1 MLQRYKKQRAGQNG
15 FVPPSIYQPL
25 IFTFHLSI
33 FTLQSYSGLED
44 GYFLVAFLFVVH
56 EFAACYFDNILDE
69 AFAGFLH
76 RFVLDDNSGV
86 EVYPAR
92 FVLCQSGVGGNLH
105 GRHIGSEGD
114 FSEEEVKKAIEQ
126 GFVPI
131 SLGKSRLRTE
141 TAALVAC
148 HTLNLQNQ

>member
-56 EFAACYFDNILDE
+56 EFAACYFDDILDE

-92 FVLCQSGVGGNLH
+92 FVLCQSGVPRPVVNSTMWHPQEARAVAATRSFPGADS
-105 GRHIGSEGD
+105 RFSPFTFRRSPYGSTP
-114 FSEEEVKKAIEQ
+114 S
-126 GFVPI
+126 
-131 SLGKSRLRTE
+131 T
-141 TAALVAC
+141 
-148 HTLNLQNQ
+148 